1 MSFGKSAVTNLK
13 RNANYAKQIVLRAI
27 GTCRQTVI
35 LIFLKLDMVEK
46 WLNG

>member
-27 GTCRQTVI
+27 GTCRQAVI